1 MLENENRVNGALER
15 LSEIINSEPCEDV
28 PEGIKKLQVFQE
40 GIQKALSGINIEK
53 GVDR

>member
-1 MLENENRVNGALER
+1 MLENEATGAIDR

-40 GIQKALSGINIEK
+40 GFQKALSGINIDKDTE
-53 GVDR
+53 R